1 MVNSL
6 FRKVTKNKRIFL
18 VCSPGLNTRETQK
31 LCFIHACINGSVS
44 RFISLATDISV
55 PRSRRLSVSAVC
67 FSWWQFVFRG
77 RVPSPIQRVLARCD
91 EMSLANTGSLYLKVP
106 LRCFARLKRIN
117 LRETTISTKHF
128 LQMVKI
134 TRRLRVLDIESC
146 GNILECVIFK
156 AKESLRYMT
165 NVNINNNSH
174 LSILSMA
181 CLCSFPSILEIRA
194 KGLMLEVK
202 ESLFLVKTFPRLASG
217 QIALE
222 TETSDSED

>member
-1 MVNSL
+1 M
-6 FRKVTKNKRIFL
+6 RPKRD
-18 VCSPGLNTRETQK
+18 
-31 LCFIHACINGSVS
+31 SVS
-44 RFISLATDISV
+44 FMLATMAPSV
-55 PRSRRLSVSAVC
+55 DLFLWPLIFQFLEAEDLVSVSAVC

-77 RVPSPIQRVLARCD
+77 RVSSPIQRALVRCD
-91 EMSLANTGSLYLKVP
+91 EITLANTGSLYLKVP
-106 LRCFARLKRIN
+106 LRCFSRLKRIN
-117 LRETTISTKHF
+117 LRGTTISTKHF

-146 GNILECVIFK
+146 GNISESAIFK

-165 NVNINNNSH
+165 NVNISNNSH

-181 CLCSFPSILEIRA
+181 CLCSFPSIQEIRA
-194 KGLMLEVK
+194 KGLMLEAK

-222 TETSDSED
+222 TETSDSEDYFFDVVDLVADEEELFGDFFQ

>member
-1 MVNSL
+1 M
-6 FRKVTKNKRIFL
+6 RPKRD
-18 VCSPGLNTRETQK
+18 
-31 LCFIHACINGSVS
+31 SVS
-44 RFISLATDISV
+44 FMPATVALSV
-55 PRSRRLSVSAVC
+55 DSFLWPLIFQFLEAEDLVSVSAVC

-77 RVPSPIQRVLARCD
+77 RVSSPIQRALARCD
-91 EMSLANTGSLYLKVP
+91 EISLANTGSLYLKVP
-106 LRCFARLKRIN
+106 LRCFSTLKRIN
-117 LRETTISTKHF
+117 LRGTTISTKHF

-146 GNILECVIFK
+146 GNISESAIFK

-165 NVNINNNSH
+165 NVNISNNSH

-181 CLCSFPSILEIRA
+181 CLCSFPSIQEIRA
-194 KGLMLEVK
+194 KGLMLEAK

-222 TETSDSED
+222 TETSDSEDYFLDVVDLVADEEELFGDFFQ